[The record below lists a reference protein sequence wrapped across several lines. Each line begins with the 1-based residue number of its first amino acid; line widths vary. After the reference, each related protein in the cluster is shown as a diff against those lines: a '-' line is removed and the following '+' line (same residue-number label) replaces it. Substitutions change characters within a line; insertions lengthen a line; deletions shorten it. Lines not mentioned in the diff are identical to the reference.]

1 MSKPNRLIYEKSPYL
16 RQHAYN
22 PVDWYPWGEEAF
34 EKARKENKP
43 IFLSIGYSTCH
54 WCHVMEKESFEDEE
68 IAKILNENYVPIKVD
83 REERP
88 DVDSIYMKVC
98 MLMTGHGGWPLT
110 VIMTPDKKPFF
121 VGTYFP
127 KESSYGRVGLKDI
140 LLHIADLWK
149 KEKEALSNRADKI
162 IEHIK
167 EEIYEKEVQ
176 EIDPK
181 KVIYRA
187 YLELKNRFDRN
198 YGGFGD
204 RPKFPTPHNLLF
216 LLRYWKRTKDKDAL
230 DMVEFTL
237 KNMRKGGIYDHIGF
251 GFHRYSTDER
261 WLLPH
266 FEKML
271 YDQAMLIMAYIE
283 TYHATKNPFYK
294 EVAEEIAQY
303 VIRDM
308 TSEEGGFY
316 SGEDADSEGEEGK
329 FYVWSYEELKNILGK
344 DFELFRKIFP
354 VFEEGNFREEATGQL
369 TGKNIIYLKEDL
381 ETLSKKLNVPVEE
394 LKDKIVN
401 WRKKLF
407 EIREK
412 RVHPLKDTKI
422 LTDWNGLMIAAFSKL
437 AQITGEKKYSEIAQE
452 AADFILKTM
461 KKEDGT
467 LYHRYKD
474 GEVKY
479 EGTLDDYAFFIWG
492 LIELYETIFEE
503 KYLFEAY
510 GFMNVLFE
518 HFWDKE
524 HGGFF
529 MTPDYITD
537 VVVRPQ
543 EVYDGAIPSGNSVSL
558 YNLVRLGRLLGI
570 TEFEN
575 KAKELIK
582 AFSKELSL
590 LPSAHTMLVIG
601 LDLLVNG
608 TKEVVIVS
616 PKEKSEDLIK
626 AVYEEYN
633 PFVLV
638 ALKTPDSKLGCI
650 SGFINQLQEK
660 DGKPTVY
667 ICENFACK
675 PPITSVE
682 QLKAILK
689 E

>member
-1 MSKPNRLIYEKSPYL
+1 
-16 RQHAYN
+16 
-22 PVDWYPWGEEAF
+22 
-34 EKARKENKP
+34 
-43 IFLSIGYSTCH
+43 
-54 WCHVMEKESFEDEE
+54 
-68 IAKILNENYVPIKVD
+68 
-83 REERP
+83 
-88 DVDSIYMKVC
+88 
-98 MLMTGHGGWPLT
+98 
-110 VIMTPDKKPFF
+110 
-121 VGTYFP
+121 
-127 KESSYGRVGLKDI
+127 
-140 LLHIADLWK
+140 
-149 KEKEALSNRADKI
+149 
-162 IEHIK
+162 
-167 EEIYEKEVQ
+167 
-176 EIDPK
+176 
-181 KVIYRA
+181 
-187 YLELKNRFDRN
+187 
-198 YGGFGD
+198 
-204 RPKFPTPHNLLF
+204 
-216 LLRYWKRTKDKDAL
+216 
-230 DMVEFTL
+230 
-237 KNMRKGGIYDHIGF
+237 
-251 GFHRYSTDER
+251 
-261 WLLPH
+261 
-266 FEKML
+266 
-271 YDQAMLIMAYIE
+271 
-283 TYHATKNPFYK
+283 
-294 EVAEEIAQY
+294 
-303 VIRDM
+303 
-308 TSEEGGFY
+308 
-316 SGEDADSEGEEGK
+316 
-329 FYVWSYEELKNILGK
+329 
-344 DFELFRKIFP
+344 
-354 VFEEGNFREEATGQL
+354 
-369 TGKNIIYLKEDL
+369 
-381 ETLSKKLNVPVEE
+381 
-394 LKDKIVN
+394 
-401 WRKKLF
+401 
-407 EIREK
+407 
-412 RVHPLKDTKI
+412 
-422 LTDWNGLMIAAFSKL
+422 
-437 AQITGEKKYSEIAQE
+437 
-452 AADFILKTM
+452 M

-558 YNLVRLGRLLGI
+558 YNLARLGRLLGI

-616 PKEKSEDLIK
+616 PKEKSEDFIK

-675 PPITSVE
+675 PPITSAE